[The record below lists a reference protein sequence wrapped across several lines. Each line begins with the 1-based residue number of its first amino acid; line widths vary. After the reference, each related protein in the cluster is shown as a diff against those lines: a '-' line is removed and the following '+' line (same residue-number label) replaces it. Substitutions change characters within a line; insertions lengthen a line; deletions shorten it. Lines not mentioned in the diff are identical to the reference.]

1 MLVGHDIPSGNCA
14 ICRPIG
20 GLRVADVQPRQPV
33 RPGEYGRGR
42 MDAVGWT
49 RWLTALGIPGL
60 SATYY
65 GRSMEHKGL
74 VYIKIITVC
83 NTTLVILRF
92 LIYMSFRK
100 AI

>member
-1 MLVGHDIPSGNCA
+1 MMLIGRDITVPFADPSEAYEWLMSNPA
-14 ICRPIG
+14 SLFTP
-20 GLRVADVQPRQPV
+20 
-33 RPGEYGRGR
+33 EN

-60 SATYY
+60 FATYY

-74 VYIKIITVC
+74 VYIKIITLC

-92 LIYMSFRK
+92 LICTSFRK
-100 AI
+100 VI

>member
-1 MLVGHDIPSGNCA
+1 MMLVGRDITVPFADPSEAYEWLMSNPA
-14 ICRPIG
+14 SPF
-20 GLRVADVQPRQPV
+20 AP
-33 RPGEYGRGR
+33 EN

-60 SATYY
+60 FAAYY
-65 GRSMEHKGL
+65 GRSMEHKRL
-74 VYIKIITVC
+74 VYIKIITLC

-92 LIYMSFRK
+92 LICMSFRK